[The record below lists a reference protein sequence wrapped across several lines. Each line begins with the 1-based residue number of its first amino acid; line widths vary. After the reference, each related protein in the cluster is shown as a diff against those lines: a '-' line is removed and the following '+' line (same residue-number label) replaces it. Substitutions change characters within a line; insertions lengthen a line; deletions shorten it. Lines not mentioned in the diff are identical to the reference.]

1 MRLTHGVLSPSVG
14 KELDNCKCSKKL
26 RNENLVVIFFDVRLF
41 NKYLSLLTWCK
52 KVNLCKIKISIKWFS
67 SCLHRLSQYQ
77 LSNSIHTLQ
86 ISTLGSLNIETF
98 NSSYDQV
105 KHVSNRLQRCQRV
118 WDHMRSVY
126 YIYIIPLSSNDDI
139 SKRRTYPKTIG
150 PTSTCITILKSKIIC
165 CYQLFWIWTFLT
177 PAPIMAYEKSASL
190 SSHVGPKESTFGTD
204 LKRMGSRKLWKS
216 TFVTKRMS
224 S

>member
-1 MRLTHGVLSPSVG
+1 MTKSNMFQTG
-14 KELDNCKCSKKL
+14 CKGA
-26 RNENLVVIFFDVRLF
+26 REYEI
-41 NKYLSLLTWCK
+41 
-52 KVNLCKIKISIKWFS
+52 I
-67 SCLHRLSQYQ
+67 
-77 LSNSIHTLQ
+77 
-86 ISTLGSLNIETF
+86 
-98 NSSYDQV
+98 
-105 KHVSNRLQRCQRV
+105 
-118 WDHMRSVY
+118 WDL
-126 YIYIIPLSSNDDI
+126 YIIIYNTVPLSSNDDI

-224 S
+224 SYFVSFSSMLKVSFILSSASI

>member
-1 MRLTHGVLSPSVG
+1 MSSSV
-14 KELDNCKCSKKL
+14 EP
-26 RNENLVVIFFDVRLF
+26 
-41 NKYLSLLTWCK
+41 
-52 KVNLCKIKISIKWFS
+52 
-67 SCLHRLSQYQ
+67 
-77 LSNSIHTLQ
+77 
-86 ISTLGSLNIETF
+86 ISTVELNTYAANFHLGIFEHRDIQFKLWPSQTCF
-98 NSSYDQV
+98 KQV
-105 KHVSNRLQRCQRV
+105 AKVPES
-118 WDHMRSVY
+118 MRSY
-126 YIYIIPLSSNDDI
+126 EICILYIYIIPLSSNDDI